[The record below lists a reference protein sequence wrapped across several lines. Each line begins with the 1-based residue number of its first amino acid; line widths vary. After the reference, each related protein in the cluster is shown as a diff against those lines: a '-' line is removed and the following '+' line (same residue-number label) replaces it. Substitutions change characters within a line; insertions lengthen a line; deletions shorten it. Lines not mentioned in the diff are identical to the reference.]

1 MEVIFS
7 QSGSQYNVFWLV
19 FKGHPA
25 SPAAWVRADVVAF
38 WGAKCYLYLRD
49 LEECWI
55 LGAEGMGATA
65 SLADLPGPT

>member
-1 MEVIFS
+1 MEVIVG
-7 QSGSQYNVFWLV
+7 QSGPQYNEFCLAVN
-19 FKGHPA
+19 GHPA
-25 SPAAWVRADVVAF
+25 SRSARVRAGVVAF

-65 SLADLPGPT
+65 SLA